1 MSNLSYYLMAL
12 LLAAVLVWRLISG
25 KALGTWWFSGIT
37 RQGNPGAYWF
47 VLAVQGVIFIAFL
60 TTGKTWNIR

>member
-1 MSNLSYYLMAL
+1 
-12 LLAAVLVWRLISG
+12 LAAVLVWQLISG

-37 RQGNPGAYWF
+37 RQGNPAAYWF